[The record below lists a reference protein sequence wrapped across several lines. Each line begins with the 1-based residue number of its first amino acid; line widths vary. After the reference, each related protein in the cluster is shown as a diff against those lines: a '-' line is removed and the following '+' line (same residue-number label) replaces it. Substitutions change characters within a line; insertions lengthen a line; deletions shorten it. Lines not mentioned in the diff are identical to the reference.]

1 MNNETNNKSMDQNK
15 EQLRDIPKWTRRY
28 VQNRNMTMIT
38 GIVAGLLIAL
48 ANTFVFAILFVIK
61 STVFNKTNISLLALL
76 IITSAVLLIVFF
88 ILALKFLGKKRLRLD
103 LLIEKWV
110 YKREGTVSMPDIES
124 SRKKKWIGIAGTIV
138 WTILFLGTM
147 YFGIKDLI
155 PAKYILPISAIYSVP
170 YYILS
175 WYFWQRPK
183 AGPLTL
189 ISPILYTIH
198 AVLILIGVP
207 IFFTGEFGAILNLGL
222 FMTLYNFLGYMISL
236 FYSRYALKKLKAI
249 SHIEGEAADGD

>member
-1 MNNETNNKSMDQNK
+1 MNYETNNKSRDQNK
-15 EQLRDIPKWTRRY
+15 KQLSDIPKWTRRY
-28 VQNRNMTMIT
+28 VQNRHMTMIT
-38 GIVAGLLIAL
+38 GLVAGLLFGLVVTFFLVVPLVATIIMPGKRNMSLTIELTIA
-48 ANTFVFAILFVIK
+48 FVIM
-61 STVFNKTNISLLALL
+61 
-76 IITSAVLLIVFF
+76 LIVLV
-88 ILALKFLGKKRLRLD
+88 ILALKIRGKKRLRLD

-110 YKREGTVSMPDIES
+110 YRREGTVSMPDSES
-124 SRKKKWIGIAGTIV
+124 SKKKKWIEIAGTIV

-147 YFGIKDLI
+147 YFGIKGLI

-175 WYFWQRPK
+175 WYFWQKPK

-207 IFFTGEFGAILNLGL
+207 IFFTGEFGAILNLGF
-222 FMTLYNFLGYMISL
+222 FMTLYNFLGYIISL

-249 SHIEGEAADGD
+249 THIEGDAADGD